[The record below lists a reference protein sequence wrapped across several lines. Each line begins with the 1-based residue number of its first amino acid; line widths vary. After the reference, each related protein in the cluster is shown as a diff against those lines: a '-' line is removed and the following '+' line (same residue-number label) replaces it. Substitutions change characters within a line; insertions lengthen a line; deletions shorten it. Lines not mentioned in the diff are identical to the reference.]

1 MTRKSLTALLL
12 LLLPAAQAAQTGGD
26 DLLEA
31 DQAFHLSTRV
41 VNPTT
46 IETSWK
52 IAPGYYL
59 YRDKFKFEVLDG
71 AVSLKDP
78 VFPAGKKKQDPLF
91 GEVET
96 YLKSVKVRLPFERKE
111 GVLTTRLRITAQGC
125 NEPVGVCYPPITKE
139 VDFTLA
145 PAKIKAA
152 ARLPVAP
159 PVTEFKSFKDL
170 TRSSASAVTV
180 DEPVDPEKAFVVS
193 VNASDKSALLA
204 RIDIGECCYLYRD
217 KTRFE
222 LVRADGGALPEGVRL
237 GSYLLPAG
245 KIKTDEFIG
254 KTEVYHQGFEV
265 RLPVEGVSTQNLDLM
280 LNASYQGCA
289 EKGVAIC
296 YPPNTKKFRVTAAG
310 GTLSVK
316 ATADLPAPSLANTG
330 TSTRDNNKLFLAMLA
345 AFGAGLLLTFTP
357 CVLPMVPI
365 LSGVIVGQGDTH
377 ISKLRGG
384 LLSYS
389 YVLGMATTYAAAG
402 VIAGLS
408 GEQLQAYF
416 QSPWAIGTF
425 STVLV
430 LLSLSLFGL
439 YDLQMPSFIQSHLH
453 HRTHHLRGGSFIG
466 VFFLG
471 LVSALIVGACVSP
484 VLISALGA
492 AIAAK
497 DPVLGGAIMFSMA
510 HGQGMILI
518 AIGIG
523 AGFLLPKF
531 GKWMDSVKHL
541 FGVFL
546 LAVAIFLLGF
556 LPQVPVL
563 FLWAALLI
571 VSAVYLSATQGLPVD
586 ASGWRYLWK
595 GVGTLLLIWGVA
607 ALFGGFAGNRD
618 ILHPL
623 PLSGSGVVAS
633 TAIGTGGTRA
643 AASEHLFDRV
653 RTLREVEDR
662 LAAAKTSGKPAILD
676 YYADWCTDCV
686 RMEKGTLADPR
697 VREALKSF
705 VLIQADVTNTDDT
718 SRTVK
723 KKFSVYGPP
732 AMLFFAA
739 NGEER
744 LELRTYGSRTVDE
757 FLAMLKKL

>member
-1 MTRKSLTALLL
+1 MTKKSLTALLL
-12 LLLPAAQAAQTGGD
+12 LLLPAAQAAQTGD

-31 DQAFHLSTRV
+31 DQAFRLSTRV

-46 IETSWK
+46 LEASWK

-71 AVSLKDP
+71 TVALKDP

-96 YLKSVKVRLPFERKE
+96 YFKSARVRLPFERTDSAP
-111 GVLTTRLRITAQGC
+111 TTRLRITAQGC
-125 NEPVGVCYPPITKE
+125 NEPVGVCYPPITKD
-139 VDFTLA
+139 VDFTLP
-145 PAKIKAA
+145 PAKTNAA
-152 ARLPVAP
+152 PRLPVAP
-159 PVTEFKSFKDL
+159 PVTEFKSFKEL
-170 TRSSASAVTV
+170 ARSSASAVSA
-180 DEPVDPEKAFVVS
+180 DEPADPEKAFMVS
-193 VNASDKSALLA
+193 VSTDKNALLA
-204 RIDIGECCYLYRD
+204 RIDVADCCYLYRD
-217 KTRFE
+217 KTRFD
-222 LVRADGGALPEGVRL
+222 LLRTDGAALPEGVRL
-237 GSYLLPAG
+237 GKYILPAG
-245 KIKTDEFIG
+245 KTKTDEFIG
-254 KTEVYHQGFEV
+254 KTEVYSQGFEV
-265 RLPVEGVSTQNLDLM
+265 WLPVEGVSAQNLDLT
-280 LNASYQGCA
+280 LNVSYQGCA

-296 YPPNTKKFRVTAAG
+296 YPPNTKKFRVTAAAG
-310 GTLSVK
+310 VLAV
-316 ATADLPAPSLANTG
+316 TAISDLPAPPPAAPG

-389 YVLGMATTYAAAG
+389 YVLGMATTYMAAG

-416 QSPWAIGTF
+416 QSPWAVGTF
-425 STVLV
+425 STVIA

-439 YDLQMPSFIQSHLH
+439 YDLQMPTFIQSRLH
-453 HRTHHLRGGSFIG
+453 HHTSHLRGGSFVG
-466 VFFLG
+466 AYFLG
-471 LVSALIVGACVSP
+471 LASALIVGACVSP

-497 DPVLGGAIMFSMA
+497 DPVLGGAIMFAMA

-523 AGFLLPKF
+523 AGFLLPRF

-541 FGVFL
+541 FGVLL
-546 LAVAIFLLGF
+546 LAVAIYLLSF

-571 VSAVYLSATQGLPVD
+571 VSAVYLSATQGLPAD

-623 PLSGSGVVAS
+623 PLSGSGVAAS
-633 TAIGTGGTRA
+633 TAIGTDGTRA
-643 AASEHLFDRV
+643 TPSEHLFERV

-662 LAAAKTSGKPAILD
+662 LAAAKASGKPAILD

-697 VREALKSF
+697 VREALQSF
-705 VLIQADVTNTDDT
+705 VLIQADVTQTDDT
-718 SRTVK
+718 SRAVK

-732 AMLFFAA
+732 AMLFFAP
-739 NGEER
+739 NGEEHQA
-744 LELRTYGSRTVDE
+744 LRTYGYRKADE
-757 FLAMLKKL
+757 FLAMLQKL

>member
-1 MTRKSLTALLL
+1 MIRKSLTALLF
-12 LLLPAAQAAQTGGD
+12 LLLPAAQASQTGD

-31 DQAFHLSTRV
+31 DQAFRLSTRV

-46 IETSWK
+46 LEASWK
-52 IAPGYYL
+52 IAPGYFL
-59 YRDKFKFEVLDG
+59 YRDKFKFEVLDDTV
-71 AVSLKDP
+71 ALQDP
-78 VFPAGKKKQDPLF
+78 VFPVGKKKQDPLF
-91 GEVET
+91 GTVET
-96 YLKSVKVRLPFERKE
+96 YFKSVKVRLPFERKQ
-111 GVLTTRLRITAQGC
+111 GALTTRLRITAQGC
-125 NEPVGVCYPPITKE
+125 NEPVGVCYPPITKD
-139 VDFTLA
+139 VDFTL
-145 PAKIKAA
+145 PPTKISAA
-152 ARLPVAP
+152 TRLPVVP

-170 TRSSASAVTV
+170 TRSSASAVSP
-180 DEPVDPEKAFVVS
+180 DEPVDPETAFTVNVS
-193 VNASDKSALLA
+193 ASDKSALLA

-222 LVRADGGALPEGVRL
+222 LKRSDGGALPEGLRL
-237 GSYLLPAG
+237 GNYILPAG
-245 KIKTDEFIG
+245 KIKNDEFIG
-254 KTEVYHQGFEV
+254 KTEVYRQGFEV
-265 RLPVEGVSTQNLDLM
+265 WLPVEGVSTQSLDLT
-280 LNASYQGCA
+280 LNVSYQGCA

-296 YPPNTKKFRVTAAG
+296 YPPNTKEFHVTAAA
-310 GTLSVK
+310 GTLAV
-316 ATADLPAPSLANTG
+316 TAIANTPVPPSAADTG
-330 TSTRDNNKLFLAMLA
+330 TSTHDNNKLFLAMLA

-365 LSGVIVGQGDTH
+365 LSSVIVGQGDTH

-389 YVLGMATTYAAAG
+389 YVLGMATTYAIAG

-416 QSPWAIGTF
+416 QSPWAVGTF

-439 YDLQMPSFIQSHLH
+439 YDLQMPGFIQSHLH
-453 HRTHHLRGGSFIG
+453 HRTHHLRGGSFVGI
-466 VFFLG
+466 FFLG

-497 DPVLGGAIMFSMA
+497 DPVLGGAIMFSLA

-523 AGFLLPKF
+523 AGFLLPRF

-541 FGVFL
+541 FGVLL
-546 LAVAIFLLGF
+546 LAVAIYLLSF

-571 VSAVYLSATQGLPVD
+571 VSAVYLSATQGLPAD

-595 GVGTLLLIWGVA
+595 GTGTLLLVWGVA

-623 PLSGSGVVAS
+623 SLPGPGIVAS
-633 TAIGTGGTRA
+633 TADSTRA
-643 AASEHLFDRV
+643 AASEHPFDRV
-653 RTLREVEDR
+653 RTLRDIEDR
-662 LAAAKTSGKPAILD
+662 LAAAKASGKPAILD

-705 VLIQADVTNTDDT
+705 VLIQADVTKTDDT
-718 SRTVK
+718 SRAVK
-723 KKFSVYGPP
+723 RKFSVYGPP
-732 AMLFFAA
+732 AMLLFAP

-744 LELRTYGSRTVDE
+744 QTLRTYGYRTADE
-757 FLAMLKKL
+757 FLAALKKL